1 MPALLD
7 SIVDFINK
15 TRFRMS
21 SDSRARV
28 WTRIGALS
36 RAGVPITNALDFLNQ
51 SQTGGS
57 AAARFIQHQRFAMR
71 SVGFSAGARGWVP
84 QEELT
89 IIEITQ
95 EGRIAEGFE
104 QAARIAS
111 VRYKLRTTLF
121 SGLTYPILL
130 LFGGGIII
138 ALLPGFALD
147 VMVEI
152 VEPNRWPAVSRSIL
166 SFSSFVSNWGAG
178 VVILF
183 VLFISLSIWAAPRWT
198 GTIRK
203 RLDWFPLFVVY
214 RQFTGPE
221 VLTAWLALMQAG
233 IQRIRAL
240 SQLERSLP
248 EYLAFHVRTMRSQL
262 YRGEPVETALNTGL
276 FSKETLDDLRI
287 YERVGDFSIHA
298 SNIAQDDIDRALEKL
313 QSMTKAISSILL
325 ILIAAAGIWI
335 YFGIAQ
341 IALTV
346 QNTIY

>member
-1 MPALLD
+1 
-7 SIVDFINK
+7 
-15 TRFRMS
+15 MS

-28 WTRIGALS
+28 WARIGALS
-36 RAGVPITNALDFLNQ
+36 RAGVPITSALDFLSQ
-51 SQTGGS
+51 SNTGGS
-57 AAARFIQHQRFAMR
+57 AASQFIQHQRFAIR

-95 EGRIAEGFE
+95 EGRIADGFE
-104 QAARIAS
+104 QAARIAN

-121 SGLTYPILL
+121 SGLTYPVLL
-130 LFGGGIII
+130 LICGGTII
-138 ALLPGFALD
+138 ALLPNLALS
-147 VMVEI
+147 VMIEI
-152 VEPNRWPAVSRSIL
+152 VDVDKWPAVSRSIL
-166 SFSSFVSNWGAG
+166 TFSTLISDWGVAIT
-178 VVILF
+178 VLIIL
-183 VLFISLSIWAAPRWT
+183 LISMSIWAAPRWT
-198 GTIRK
+198 GAFRN
-203 RLDWFPLFVVY
+203 RLDWYPFFVVY
-214 RQFTGPE
+214 RQFAGPE

-248 EYLAFHVRTMRSQL
+248 RYLAFHVRTMRSQL

-287 YERVGDFSIHA
+287 YDRVGDFSA
-298 SNIAQDDIDRALEKL
+298 YSSSIANDDINRALDKL
-313 QSMTKAISSILL
+313 QSMTKLLSSVLL
-325 ILIAAAGIWI
+325 IVIGAAGIWI

-346 QNTIY
+346 QNTVY